1 MNHVLY
7 VDNTGYIQLKGYKNG
22 LTGEYIDDALVT
34 AEFRTKNG
42 STISGIPDSMPLNYE
57 VDSNGNYS
65 SAVSENASLSSG
77 DLVTVKVTATSSGI
91 QSVFNCKTVIR
102 ERAC

>member
-22 LTGEYIDDALVT
+22 LTNEYINDAIVT

-42 STISGIPDSMPLNYE
+42 STIAGLPDTMPLNYE

-65 SAVSENASLSSG
+65 SAVSENASLLAS
-77 DLVTVKVTATSSGI
+77 DLITVKVTANSSGI